1 MQIGSHVEVI
11 QTPEQMWLYCRFL
24 SVQRSN
30 MFLDEDSCGEDLQ
43 QLCSLI
49 AVIWKDVTITIYHK
63 KESAGLEP
71 KPFPGT
77 FLMIVN
83 KDKT

>member
-11 QTPEQMWLYCRFL
+11 QTPGQMWLYCRFL

-30 MFLDEDSCGEDLQ
+30 MFLYEASCGRDLQ

-49 AVIWKDVTITIYHK
+49 PIIGKDATITTSHK
-63 KESAGLEP
+63 KE
-71 KPFPGT
+71 F
-77 FLMIVN
+77 I
-83 KDKT
+83 

>member
-11 QTPEQMWLYCRFL
+11 QTPGQMWLYCRCL

-30 MFLDEDSCGEDLQ
+30 MFLDEASCGEDLQ

-49 AVIWKDVTITIYHK
+49 PIIGKDVTIIISHK
-63 KESAGLEP
+63 K
-71 KPFPGT
+71 KH
-77 FLMIVN
+77 I
-83 KDKT
+83 